1 MTIAVVFAFT
11 QGIAGGW
18 DAIREHYGATQQIV
32 DPVYYRLFV
41 EGWLHEH
48 NHPFDRVGSLTEQ
61 ESSVEQV
68 KALHSRLSDL
78 SSAILRIS
86 ASLDLPTVLREVV
99 DSARALTDARYG
111 IITTVDE
118 DGAVCDF
125 VTSGLTAGERA
136 QLASWPEG
144 PQLFAYF
151 RNLDSPIR
159 VNDLSAYVRSLG
171 FSSDLIFADSFLGT
185 PMRHRGENVGL
196 FFLAGKNGE
205 TGFTTGD
212 EEILVLFAAQ
222 AAAAISNARTYR
234 AERRAR
240 ADLEALVDTSPVG
253 VVVFDARTGNPVSF
267 NREAR
272 RIVERLRSPGHPL
285 EALLELVTC
294 HRSDGR
300 EVSLAEIPLVQTLN
314 SGETVRFEEI
324 VLSVPDGRSV
334 TVLLN
339 STPIRSD
346 DDSVTSVVATM
357 QDLAPVQ
364 ERERQQAEFLG
375 LVSHELHVPL
385 MSIKGSAATLLG
397 TAAELAPAEL
407 RAFHRIIDNQSDHMR
422 GLIVDLLD
430 AGRIGAG
437 TLTVEPEPSDVA
449 LLVDRARSAFL
460 SRASRHDIV
469 VDLPPDLPAAMAD
482 RRRVIQVLNNLLSN
496 AARNS
501 PNSSPIRI
509 TASRDGVHVAI
520 SVTDKG
526 KGISPEQLPLLFRKH
541 VSPADGD
548 AEAGALGS
556 GLGLSICKGLVEAH
570 GGRIRAESNGVG
582 QGSTLTFT
590 LPVSEEEGGRAVV
603 PRSMSSS
610 PRSGPVPILVVDD
623 DPETLRFVRGALT
636 EAGYAPVLT
645 SDPGEVPSLIA
656 AERPKLVLLDLMFP
670 DTDGIELMTSVPALE
685 DVPVIFI
692 SAYGRDETIARALD
706 AGATDYIVKPFSPT
720 ELTARVGAALR
731 KLAEPKAFVLG
742 DLVVDYEQRRV
753 SLAGRPVRLT
763 VKEYELLRLLSLNA
777 GRVTTSKSILRQ
789 LWGEKRSFGSD
800 PVRNFVKKLRNKLG
814 DDAGKPAMIYNERG
828 VGYRMPKPDD
838 LQPRTDSERYDSG

>member
-1 MTIAVVFAFT
+1 M
-11 QGIAGGW
+11 
-18 DAIREHYGATQQIV
+18 
-32 DPVYYRLFV
+32 
-41 EGWLHEH
+41 
-48 NHPFDRVGSLTEQ
+48 SKQ

-68 KALHSRLSDL
+68 RALHSRLSDL
-78 SSAILRIS
+78 CSAILRIS

-111 IITTVDE
+111 IITTFDA
-118 DGAVCDF
+118 DGTVRDF
-125 VTSGLTAGERA
+125 VTSGLTAEEQA

-144 PQLFAYF
+144 PQLFVYF
-151 RNLDSPIR
+151 RDLDSPIR
-159 VNDLSAYVRSLG
+159 VNDLTAHVRSLG
-171 FSSDLIFADSFLGT
+171 FSTDLIFSDSFQGT
-185 PMRHRGENVGL
+185 PMRHRGETVGL
-196 FFLAGKNGE
+196 FFLAGKAGE
-205 TGFTTGD
+205 TGFTAGD
-212 EEILVLFAAQ
+212 EEVLTMFAAQ
-222 AAAAISNARTYR
+222 AAATISNARIYR
-234 AERRAR
+234 DERRAR

-272 RIVERLRSPGHPL
+272 RIVEGLRTPGQPL
-285 EALLELVTC
+285 EALLELATC

-314 SGETVRFEEI
+314 SGETVRFEKI

-346 DDSVTSVVATM
+346 DDSVTSVVVTM

-364 ERERQQAEFLG
+364 ERERQRAEFLE

-397 TAAELAPAEL
+397 TATELSQAEL
-407 RAFHRIIDNQSDHMR
+407 RAFHRIIDNQADHMR
-422 GLIVDLLD
+422 GLIADLLD

-437 TLTVEPEPSDVA
+437 TLTVEPELSDVA
-449 LLVDRARSAFL
+449 LLVDRARSSFL
-460 SRASRHDIV
+460 NRASRHDIV

-482 RRRVIQVLNNLLSN
+482 RRRVVQVLNNLLSN
-496 AARNS
+496 AAKNS
-501 PNSSPIRI
+501 PNSSTIRI
-509 TASRDGVHVAI
+509 AASRDGVHVAI

-526 KGISPEQLPLLFRKH
+526 KGISPEQLPKLFRKQ
-541 VSPADGD
+541 VSLTDSD
-548 AEAGALGS
+548 TEAGALGN
-556 GLGLSICKGLVEAH
+556 GLGLSICRGLVEAH
-570 GGRIRAESNGVG
+570 GGRIQAESAGTG
-582 QGSTLTFT
+582 QGATFTFT
-590 LPVSEEEGGRAVV
+590 LPISTEGGGRVAT
-603 PRSMSSS
+603 PRTMSI
-610 PRSGPVPILVVDD
+610 PRRSGPVPILVVDD
-623 DPETLRFVRGALT
+623 DPETLRLVRDALT
-636 EAGYAPVLT
+636 AAGYAPVLT
-645 SDPGEVPSLIA
+645 SDPEEVPSLLA
-656 AERPKLVLLDLMFP
+656 AEGPKLVLLDLMLP

-692 SAYGRDETIARALD
+692 SAYGRDETIARALE

-731 KLAEPKAFVLG
+731 KLVEPEAFVLG
-742 DLVVDYEQRRV
+742 DLVIDYEQRRV
-753 SLAGRPVRLT
+753 SVAGRPVRLT

-777 GRVTTSKSILRQ
+777 GRVTTSKSILRR

-828 VGYRMPKPDD
+828 VGYRMPKPGD
-838 LQPRTDSERYDSG
+838 LQPRPDSERIDSG